1 LIALQKIHELQPQIL
16 VTYKTYLQEA
26 LFDEEP
32 PVVFIAITLMKRLI
46 AEDPEPYKD
55 MTDDFCRILKDIV
68 LHKYPKE
75 YDYHKVPAPWLQI
88 DLLRVLAMLG
98 RNDSKTSS
106 KIYDVVEKTLR
117 KSTYY
122 RTCCP

>member
-75 YDYHKVPAPWLQI
+75 YDYHKVPAPWLKF
-88 DLLRVLAMLG
+88 DLLRVLAMMG